1 MIVRAYQLFLYIS
14 SCNVHIYILFVLV
27 LEAYVLGIMPACVML
42 YFSLFYVHDAK
53 TMRALYMVSSGVLDR
68 NPGIAHTPSNMP
80 HMYLYK
86 TTVSRI
92 VFRKFHI
99 RHI

>member
-1 MIVRAYQLFLYIS
+1 
-14 SCNVHIYILFVLV
+14 
-27 LEAYVLGIMPACVML
+27 MPVYMML

-80 HMYLYK
+80 HMYLY
-86 TTVSRI
+86 
-92 VFRKFHI
+92 I
-99 RHI
+99 RRPYRV